1 MSSYIFFL
9 SIAPV
14 SFKVGLQGLTAQST
28 METEL
33 VAAAL
38 AMLTM
43 KEEVFCSNMMK
54 ELGFGT
60 RFDSAPLYIDITSA
74 MHVAGNRTYS
84 SRVKHVALRY
94 FFIQELGKEGR
105 IIIHYV
111 KIGDLLL
118 TLAPSIS
125 VGTKHFSKQR
135 QRYLLK
141 LTSEFRA

>member
-1 MSSYIFFL
+1 M
-9 SIAPV
+9 V
-14 SFKVGLQGLTAQST
+14 
-28 METEL
+28 
-33 VAAAL
+33 
-38 AMLTM
+38 
-43 KEEVFCSNMMK
+43 CSNMMK
-54 ELGFGT
+54 ELRLDT
-60 RFDSAPLYIDITSA
+60 RFDSVAPYIDNTSA
-74 MHVAGNRTYS
+74 LHVAGNRTYS

-141 LTSEFRA
+141 LISEFRA